1 MRPARRIRAA
11 LLSALLAPRT
21 RALRRS
27 LAEMRRRIT
36 GRNHSVHAFLELDDP
51 YSYLLSGYVV
61 ELAACYDIDVHPH
74 LVQSLGGP
82 FRPEAAM
89 FAEYAVRDCR
99 RMAAGLGLPFLDKG
113 NVPPVESRRAVIDTL
128 AALTDPVDRFEE
140 LVRSLEC
147 YWRGDAEGIARI
159 VDDGRRRGDGRSL
172 LESNQRLLARL
183 GHYNAA
189 TLYCAGEWYWG
200 VDRLHYLTERLDAIL
215 TPPPTHEHRARLDSL
230 LEAPAYSLPVTPPTA
245 AKTLPELEYFHS
257 FRSPYSYLA
266 VRRVLAIADAFGL
279 RLRIRPVLPMI
290 ARGMQ
295 VPMPK
300 LRYIGHDASREAER
314 HGVPF
319 GRFADPA
326 GAGVERCMAVF
337 AYARDEHRERDF
349 LVNVGEAIWARG
361 VDVATDAGMRKVTG
375 RTGLFWPG
383 AREAMASEAWRVEA
397 EANREA
403 LYEAGCWGVPVLRIG
418 DFAVWGQD
426 RDWLLVRH
434 LEELCDS
441 GEGIL
446 I

>member
-1 MRPARRIRAA
+1 MA
-11 LLSALLAPRT
+11 LMSLLFAPRT
-21 RALRRS
+21 RGLRRS
-27 LAEMRRRIT
+27 LAEVRRRVT
-36 GRNHSVHAFLELDDP
+36 GRKHVVCVFLELDDP
-51 YSYLLSGYVV
+51 YSYLLSRYLVD
-61 ELAACYDIDVHPH
+61 LAACYDIE
-74 LVQSLGGP
+74 VQPLLTQSVSGP
-82 FRPEAAM
+82 FRPEALM
-89 FAEYAVRDCR
+89 LAEYAQRDCR
-99 RMAAGLGLPFLDKG
+99 RMAAELGLPFLDKG
-113 NVPPVESRRAVIDTL
+113 KTPPVESRRAVIDTL
-128 AALTDPVDRFEE
+128 AAIADPVGRFDE
-140 LVRSLEC
+140 LVRSLGC

-159 VDDGRRRGDGRSL
+159 VGDGRRRGDGRSL
-172 LESNQRLLARL
+172 LASNQRLLARL

-189 TLYCAGEWYWG
+189 TLYYAGEWYWG
-200 VDRLHYLTERLDAIL
+200 VDRLRYLTERLDAVL
-215 TPPPTHEHRARLDSL
+215 APPPAHEYRARLDSL
-230 LEAPAYSLPVTPPTA
+230 REAPAYSLPVTPPTA
-245 AKTLPELEYFHS
+245 AKSLPELEYFHS

-266 VRRVLAIADAFGL
+266 ARRVLAIADAFGL

-295 VPMPK
+295 VPRAK
-300 LRYIGHDASREAER
+300 LRYIGHDATREAER

-326 GAGVERCMAVF
+326 GVGVERCMAVF
-337 AYARDEHRERDF
+337 AYARGEHRERDF
-349 LVNVGEAIWARG
+349 LVNAGEAIWARG

-383 AREAMASEAWRVEA
+383 AREAMASEAWRAEA

-403 LYEAGCWGVPVLRIG
+403 LYETGCWGVPVLRIG
-418 DFAVWGQD
+418 DFAAWGQD